1 MATSTIYSDWQ
12 LVVVDIG
19 SVPATWPW
27 PQQTIYLID
36 PSGHT
41 TAVAVQTDGG
51 VTLEPV
57 SYTAQAQTATPT
69 AAAEGLPLLWVYKG
83 CYTDNVNA
91 RTLSQLLPFQQPNN
105 ANLTVQSCISLC
117 YQHGYSIAGLKFQN
131 QCFCDDA
138 IYNGGTPAPS
148 QSDCNLPC
156 PGNATEVC
164 GGTNRIS
171 IYSYEPMAKHMS
183 AAVQTGRQTSRPT
196 TPEPTATPV
205 PTDATARTPKPAI
218 IVAAA
223 VIGLVAGIAITVAL
237 VYLRR
242 RIRSKRLRAK
252 SLLQASRVPSQ
263 AWPPAESVPSWD
275 DFVKETE
282 GHYTR
287 FDEST
292 MLSNEGNGSG
302 LGLQSTQ
309 AGQRP
314 SFPELRER
322 YEELQLSHQQAS
334 QARSGSSDT
343 YVALPAGFS
352 PPARVPVQGHLGQP
366 TSILKR
372 PATPGITDMAQN
384 TIEMEDR
391 QGSRDVS
398 TTRNLALAK
407 KGVRFGVNQIR
418 EFGRSPFLGRGS
430 DC

>member
-1 MATSTIYSDWQ
+1 MVTSTIYSDSQ
-12 LVVVDIG
+12 LVVLDIG
-19 SVPATWPW
+19 SVPATRPW
-27 PQQTIYLID
+27 LQQMTYLID
-36 PSGHT
+36 QSGHT
-41 TAVAVQTDGG
+41 TAVLAQADQPTSG

-57 SYTAQAQTATPT
+57 PYTAQAQTALPTT
-69 AAAEGLPLLWVYKG
+69 AAGGLPSGWMYKG
-83 CYTDNVNA
+83 CYTDNVTA
-91 RTLSQLLPFQQPNN
+91 RALPALLPWQQPDSP
-105 ANLTVQSCISLC
+105 NLTVQSCISLC
-117 YQHGYSIAGLKFQN
+117 YQLDYSIAGLEFQT
-131 QCFCDDA
+131 QCFCGNF
-138 IYNGGTPAPS
+138 IYNGNDLAPS
-148 QSDCNLPC
+148 KSDCNLPC

-164 GGTNRIS
+164 GGANRIS
-171 IYSYEPMAKHMS
+171 IYSYEPMAKNTS
-183 AAVQTGRQTSRPT
+183 AAVQTSRPT
-196 TPEPTATPV
+196 TTGPTATPV
-205 PTDATARTPKPAI
+205 PTDATARTPKPAF

-242 RIRSKRLRAK
+242 RIRSKHLRAK
-252 SLLQASRVPSQ
+252 SLLEASQGPSQ

-282 GHYTR
+282 GYYTR

-302 LGLQSTQ
+302 LGLKSTQ
-309 AGQRP
+309 AGHRP
-314 SFPELRER
+314 SVPELRER

-343 YVALPAGFS
+343 YTALPAGFS

-372 PATPGITDMAQN
+372 PAPPGNTNMAQN
-384 TIEMEDR
+384 TFELEDR
-391 QGSRDVS
+391 QSFRDVS